1 MMIETREVTYD
12 VEGLRMASHLARPDG
27 ESPWPAVLIGHD
39 GVGLEEYQ
47 RRRADDLAAHGYL
60 AAAVTFGGA

>member
-1 MMIETREVTYD
+1 
-12 VEGLRMASHLARPDG
+12 
-27 ESPWPAVLIGHD
+27 VLIGHD